1 MNDLLPKDAKLIPK
15 QASKVFSGEIHD
27 TYQWPQKMYDGTT
40 ATFEMLKRTNTVLVL
55 AITDNQKVLI
65 LRQSQPDRAEHWTLP
80 AGRIELDEPALVAAK
95 RETKEETG
103 YEFADWKLV
112 DVRQAQ
118 SKMEWFTYFYIA
130 TNPTKQGLQQLDNGE
145 KIVVH
150 EVDYSKL
157 VELIKAEE
165 IIWDGPINKLLLN
178 GKDQLSDILSLLEIN

>member
-1 MNDLLPKDAKLIPK
+1 MKDLLPKDAKLIPK
-15 QASKVFSGEIHD
+15 KASKVFSGEIHD

-55 AITDNQKVLI
+55 AVTDEQKVLI

-112 DVRQAQ
+112 DGVCDAGEVKRALGWAAKVSDSGVQ
-118 SKMEWFTYFYIA
+118 SLPFQSIR
-130 TNPTKQGLQQLDNGE
+130 
-145 KIVVH
+145 
-150 EVDYSKL
+150 
-157 VELIKAEE
+157 
-165 IIWDGPINKLLLN
+165 
-178 GKDQLSDILSLLEIN
+178 

>member
-1 MNDLLPKDAKLIPK
+1 
-15 QASKVFSGEIHD
+15 
-27 TYQWPQKMYDGTT
+27 
-40 ATFEMLKRTNTVLVL
+40 
-55 AITDNQKVLI
+55 
-65 LRQSQPDRAEHWTLP
+65 LP